1 MPTGKKVKGLSRL
14 DLGIYQQQ
22 TKKLFMTQEL
32 RQYIGILQLS
42 AADLM
47 EFLNEQ
53 ALENPA
59 IEIEYSLQSRTKA
72 SRHKEDVSPLDF
84 VAKRE
89 ESLQAHLLEHLRFQ
103 KISPKLKIIAEYL
116 IGNINSWGYLE
127 ITIEEVMQNLNVS
140 KDEAEDALGVV
151 QSFEP
156 AGVGARNLQE
166 CLMLQLQKCR
176 QPVHPLVETLIRF
189 HLPDLAAGKVKPVA
203 QQLKV
208 EPVDI
213 QSALEDIRRL
223 FHPKPGAAYEP
234 VRSDYIIPDV
244 IVKKMKDSYVL
255 TLNDDLFPNVV
266 IRQDYQ
272 KMLNILDKKNNKLEN
287 ELYKYLRE
295 KVQSGM
301 EMMRSLEQRKKTI
314 YRVAEAVVRRQTG
327 FMEYGTQFVQPL
339 RLKDIAEELDM
350 HESTISRATQGKYMQ
365 TPHGVFEFK
374 YFFANGLPAGG
385 GGEVSSV
392 SVKNRIKLLI
402 ERENPGS
409 PLSDAKICELLA
421 REGIDISRR
430 TVAKYREELNIPS
443 SAKRKR
449 YC

>member
-1 MPTGKKVKGLSRL
+1 
-14 DLGIYQQQ
+14 
-22 TKKLFMTQEL
+22 
-32 RQYIGILQLS
+32 
-42 AADLM
+42 
-47 EFLNEQ
+47 
-53 ALENPA
+53 
-59 IEIEYSLQSRTKA
+59 
-72 SRHKEDVSPLDF
+72 
-84 VAKRE
+84 
-89 ESLQAHLLEHLRFQ
+89 
-103 KISPKLKIIAEYL
+103 
-116 IGNINSWGYLE
+116 
-127 ITIEEVMQNLNVS
+127 
-140 KDEAEDALGVV
+140 
-151 QSFEP
+151 
-156 AGVGARNLQE
+156 
-166 CLMLQLQKCR
+166 
-176 QPVHPLVETLIRF
+176 
-189 HLPDLAAGKVKPVA
+189 
-203 QQLKV
+203 
-208 EPVDI
+208 
-213 QSALEDIRRL
+213 
-223 FHPKPGAAYEP
+223 
-234 VRSDYIIPDV
+234 
-244 IVKKMKDSYVL
+244 MKDSYVL

-392 SVKNRIKLLI
+392 SVKNRIKHLI

-449 YC
+449 YY